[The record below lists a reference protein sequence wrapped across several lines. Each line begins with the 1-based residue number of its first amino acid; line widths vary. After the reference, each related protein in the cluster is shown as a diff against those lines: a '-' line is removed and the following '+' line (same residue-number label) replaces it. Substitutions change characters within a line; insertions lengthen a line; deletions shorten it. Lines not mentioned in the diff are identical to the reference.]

1 LFIVMLLIIYFI
13 IFALE
18 TKRLTLIAV
27 SSPLNIFIMIT
38 MSPNE
43 RFIILSALLTRIDFV
58 TNMLKSI
65 NEECNLKKLY
75 SAELDSLNSL
85 YRKLSNPA

>member
-1 LFIVMLLIIYFI
+1 
-13 IFALE
+13 
-18 TKRLTLIAV
+18 
-27 SSPLNIFIMIT
+27 